1 MQRQMEIRPGA
12 GLDIEGPARAHGGLN
27 PTHDLHGGRHLPVGP
42 SYTALIR
49 SALQRAR
56 VPRLGGTLGI

>member
-1 MQRQMEIRPGA
+1 
-12 GLDIEGPARAHGGLN
+12 LDIEGPARAHGGLN